1 MSERDGHFADGQSA
15 VSSVNRPTSWYS
27 KLNWKLQNFMFS
39 GLFDWSSCDSGQCQF
54 CSAACNFKVFVLSLQ
69 CGAKR
74 PSRPRKKH
82 ERYKTQHVETAE
94 AATETPRREA
104 NNNKNIKLKNTFN
117 ASEKEGG
124 GRGAEKRFSSPRR
137 EEWKIKNH

>member
-1 MSERDGHFADGQSA
+1 MPKDRA
-15 VSSVNRPTSWYS
+15 VP
-27 KLNWKLQNFMFS
+27 
-39 GLFDWSSCDSGQCQF
+39 
-54 CSAACNFKVFVLSLQ
+54 
-69 CGAKR
+69 
-74 PSRPRKKH
+74 KKH

-117 ASEKEGG
+117 ASEKGGG

-137 EEWKIKNH
+137 EE